1 MLSLH
6 IKMMTNEHLIEMRL
20 GASREEVDET
30 VTYLRAYCK
39 SCGSEIGIEL
49 HTIDDRSVRLEAFV
63 AKLQVWCDRCGQ
75 TRDVTIWA
83 KFTSAAQ
90 HLSGLTN
97 LQH

>member
-1 MLSLH
+1 
-6 IKMMTNEHLIEMRL
+6 MTNEHLIKMRL
-20 GASREEVDET
+20 GASTEVDET

-39 SCGSEIGIEL
+39 SCRSEIGIEL

>member
-6 IKMMTNEHLIEMRL
+6 IKVLTNEHLIKMRL
-20 GASREEVDET
+20 GASSEAVDET
-30 VTYLRAYCK
+30 VTQLRAYCK

-63 AKLQVWCDRCGQ
+63 GTLRVWCNRCGQ
-75 TRDVTIWA
+75 TRDMAIRA
-83 KFTSAAQ
+83 KFTSTAQ
-90 HLSGLTN
+90 HLSRLTN